1 MLLGYVG
8 ETAILIRKIRL
19 EMKSHFLKVISFVSI
34 LLTTWIYL
42 PHRPNDKIGIYGLVF
57 N

>member
-1 MLLGYVG
+1 MGLLRIVLSKTLKLFQTVLLGYVG

-34 LLTTWIYL
+34 LLTT
-42 PHRPNDKIGIYGLVF
+42 
-57 N
+57 